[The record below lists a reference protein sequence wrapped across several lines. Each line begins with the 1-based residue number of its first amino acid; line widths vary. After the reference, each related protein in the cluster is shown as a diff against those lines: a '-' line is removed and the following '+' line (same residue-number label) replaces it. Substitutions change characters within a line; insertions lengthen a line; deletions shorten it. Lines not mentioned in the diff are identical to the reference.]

1 MNHDAESTDR
11 PPNEPETRVEPSP
24 APPIPQATPETSSSS
39 GYSAEIAREVEEA
52 VAGMSLDELM
62 DIAPGA
68 APTPTATAG
77 TSVGGAHESDGDSIL
92 KLGRIVGVHGDDVF
106 LDLGGKTQAVVAK
119 AQFEPD
125 EKLIVGGMIQ
135 VTLDRYDASHG
146 LWIASR
152 EGAIREAT
160 WETLK
165 VGAVV
170 EGRVSGLN
178 KGGLEIDMKGIMGF
192 MPASHVD
199 TDRIKDISVFLNEKV
214 TCEVMEVHKRQR
226 RILLSR
232 RKWMERQQLEERER
246 VLAELEPGQLRKG
259 VVGSITSFGAFVDLG
274 GGVDGLVHV
283 RELSW
288 SGRDKVSDVVSEGQT
303 VEVKVL
309 RVDLNKGHISLSM
322 RHATPDPWTGVE
334 DRFPE
339 GTSLKARVVRLANFG
354 AFAELES
361 GVDGLIPVSEM
372 SWTHG
377 VRPDKMVEVGQM
389 VDVVVIRMDAAHRRI
404 ALSMKRVEP
413 DPWDGVFEG
422 FSKGSVVTGKI
433 TRLADFGAF
442 VQLAPGV
449 EGLVHISELSP
460 QRVNRCQDV
469 VQTGQEVQVR
479 VLNVDAGKR
488 RIGLSIKG
496 AEEPSGAEAMAAMG
510 ERAGNAKP
518 KKKRAKPLRGGL
530 TSSWDWM
537 GTSLDG

>member
-1 MNHDAESTDR
+1 MSHDAESTNR
-11 PPNEPETRVEPSP
+11 PPKEPETPVEPSP
-24 APPIPQATPETSSSS
+24 APPIPQTTPESSSS
-39 GYSAEIAREVEEA
+39 GYSADIAREVEEA
-52 VAGMSLDELM
+52 VAGMSIDELM

-68 APTPTATAG
+68 APAPTATGGKSA
-77 TSVGGAHESDGDSIL
+77 SGAHESDGDGIL
-92 KLGRIVGVHGDDVF
+92 KLGRIVGIHGDDVF
-106 LDLGGKTQAVVAK
+106 LDLGGKTQAVVSK
-119 AQFEPD
+119 AQFESD
-125 EKLIVGGMIQ
+125 EKLTVGGMLQ
-135 VTLDRYDASHG
+135 VTLDQYDASNG

-152 EGAIREAT
+152 EGAIRAAN

-165 VGAVV
+165 VGAIV

-199 TDRIKDISVFLNEKV
+199 IDRLKDISVFLNEKV

-232 RKWMERQQLEERER
+232 RKWLERQQLEERER
-246 VLAELEPGQLRKG
+246 ILAELEPGQVRKG
-259 VVGSITSFGAFVDLG
+259 IVRSITSFGAFVNLG

-283 RELSW
+283 RELRW
-288 SGRDKVSDVVSEGQT
+288 SGTEKVSDVVSEGQT

-309 RVDLNKGHISLSM
+309 KVDLERGRISLSM
-322 RHATPDPWTGVE
+322 KHATPDPWNGVE
-334 DRFPE
+334 DRYPE

-377 VRPDKMVEVGQM
+377 VRPDKMVEVGGM
-389 VDVVVIRMDAAHRRI
+389 VDVVVIRMDAAERRI
-404 ALSMKRVEP
+404 ALSMKRVQP

-422 FSKGSVVTGKI
+422 FAKGSVVTGKI

-442 VQLAPGV
+442 VELAPGV

-460 QRVNRCQDV
+460 QRVNRCEDV
-469 VQTGQEVQVR
+469 VQPGQEVKVR
-479 VLNVDAGKR
+479 VLKVDAGKR

-496 AEEPSGAEAMAAMG
+496 VDEPTGAEAMAAMA
-510 ERAGNAKP
+510 EHAANAKP

-530 TSSWDWM
+530 SSSWDWM
-537 GTSLDG
+537 GTSLDS